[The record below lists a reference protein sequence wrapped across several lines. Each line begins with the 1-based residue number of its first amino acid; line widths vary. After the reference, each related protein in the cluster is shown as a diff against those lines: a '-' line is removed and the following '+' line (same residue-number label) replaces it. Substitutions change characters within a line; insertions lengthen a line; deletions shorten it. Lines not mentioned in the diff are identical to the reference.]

1 RPRTAPGSGFAA
13 SACLG
18 SARKETATSMPRW
31 TSDCQ
36 SRSPPTCGSWRGS
49 CGRER
54 CAMMSENDLLR
65 QLTKSTGLTR
75 AEIRRFVDLDVQL
88 IGRGRA
94 EATTMRRLRRARRL
108 RRDLG
113 LSPDA
118 VAIILHLLDRI
129 EALQQA
135 QAQREWNWGPRLE
148 GDPQGG
154 TPPPW
159 EGTRC
164 QKQVESTLGRTTP
177 ASPSSRAA

>member
-1 RPRTAPGSGFAA
+1 
-13 SACLG
+13 
-18 SARKETATSMPRW
+18 
-31 TSDCQ
+31 
-36 SRSPPTCGSWRGS
+36 
-49 CGRER
+49 
-54 CAMMSENDLLR
+54 MSENDLLR

-75 AEIRRFVDLDVQL
+75 AEIRRFVDLDVLL

-135 QAQREWNWGPRLE
+135 QAQR
-148 GDPQGG
+148 
-154 TPPPW
+154 
-159 EGTRC
+159 
-164 QKQVESTLGRTTP
+164 
-177 ASPSSRAA
+177 